1 MLRSLLRVV
10 LAAFLV
16 ALLMV
21 FAATTDNDVLRL
33 LFTIMSIIGIFGVIV
48 LVVEESIAFRR
59 DSDSD
64 SD

>member
-1 MLRSLLRVV
+1 V